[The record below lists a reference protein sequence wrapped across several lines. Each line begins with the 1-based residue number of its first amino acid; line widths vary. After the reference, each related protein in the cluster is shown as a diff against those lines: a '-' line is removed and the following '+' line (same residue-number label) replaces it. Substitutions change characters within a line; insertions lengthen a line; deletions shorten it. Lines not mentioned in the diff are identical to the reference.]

1 MKKFF
6 LLAMAVL
13 FAAEFGRAGGEFHSR
28 DECPQV
34 SVEDLISRHSA
45 GRPVTL
51 KFFASWCGS
60 CKDDME
66 SMRSQP
72 TRDDLILLST
82 FDDEK
87 SAVATLKHF
96 DVRQRCLGGDAVAR
110 KLGVRHLP
118 RSFRLENGKFSEIM
132 SGSSKGKM

>member
-1 MKKFF
+1 MTVFF
-6 LLAMAVL
+6 ATDLSLADGKEISPQS
-13 FAAEFGRAGGEFHSR
+13 FPDS
-28 DECPQV
+28 CPQV
-34 SVEDLISRHSA
+34 SVEDLVNRHSG
-45 GRPVTL
+45 GRPLTL

-66 SMRSQP
+66 SMRTQP
-72 TRDDLILLST
+72 PRDDLILLST

-87 SAVATLKHF
+87 SALATLKHF

-118 RSFRLENGKFSEIM
+118 RSFRLENGKFAEIKA
-132 SGSSKGKM
+132 GPGKGTM